1 MISLLYILI
10 AIILLVMLIAVF
22 DFNAFLSFLISS
34 IFLGFLL
41 GMEPLVIVKSLQQG
55 MGDLLGSLIIVIV
68 TGAML
73 GKLVANSGAA
83 ERIVNVMIG
92 LCGKNNIAWALMITG
107 FMIGIP
113 LFYNVGF
120 MLVVP
125 IIFSVAYRYQLS
137 ALYVGLPMIA
147 SLSVTHGFLPPHPS
161 PTALVAQFNAS
172 MTTTLFYGILISIPA
187 LIMAGP
193 IFSSTLKNITSTS
206 KVFTPTNTAR
216 TTLPSTLASIFTA
229 LLPVILLGVTAL
241 LPTIITTN
249 AWATPIAFIGEPS
262 MVMLISL
269 LAATVILGIAQ
280 KTPLK
285 VLMHDY
291 NEAIKDVSVIIL
303 IMAGAGT
310 LKQIILDGGV
320 VSDIEAMVNMLD
332 VNPLILGWLIAVII
346 RLFVGSATV
355 AGLTAAGIIAPLL
368 HSLSVD
374 PNLMVIVI
382 GAGSIFFSHVNDTG
396 FWLFKE
402 YFGLTIKQTIRSW
415 SLMETIVS
423 ICGLLGALII
433 QAIIA

>member
-10 AIILLVMLIAVF
+10 AIILLVILIAVF
-22 DFNAFLSFLISS
+22 DFNAFISFLISS
-34 IFLGFLL
+34 ILLGFLL

-83 ERIVNVMIG
+83 ERIVNVMIR
-92 LCGKNNIAWALMITG
+92 LCGKNNITWALMITG
-107 FMIGIP
+107 FLIGIP

-172 MTTTLFYGILISIPA
+172 ITTTLFYGILISIPA
-187 LIMAGP
+187 LILAGP
-193 IFSSTLKNITSTS
+193 IFSSTLKNIKSTST
-206 KVFTPTNTAR
+206 VFTPKDTPR
-216 TTLPSTLASIFTA
+216 TTLPSVFASIISA
-229 LLPVILLGVTAL
+229 LLPVILLGLTSL
-241 LPTIITTN
+241 FSSHNTSN
-249 AWATPIAFIGEPS
+249 AWATFFTFIGDPS
-262 MVMLISL
+262 IVMLISL
-269 LAATVILGIAQ
+269 LAATVILGLAQ
-280 KTPLK
+280 GTSLK
-285 VLMHDY
+285 ILMNDY

-320 VSDIEAMVNMLD
+320 VNDIEALVRMLD
-332 VNPLILGWLIAVII
+332 LNPLILGWLMAVII

-368 HSLSVD
+368 HTLSVD

-402 YFGLTIKQTIRSW
+402 YFGLTMKQTLRSW

-423 ICGLLGALII
+423 ICGLLGAIII
-433 QAIIA
+433 QTIIG